1 MGFWHVGSMAEC
13 TKVRSRYPLSAA
25 AASSPEFTER
35 ANVCICTYNFN
46 TDEVQSM
53 SAFFA
58 ERALLA
64 TGWARN
70 VRFEVSDEGLLT
82 QVLSDSD
89 AHGAEVLKGPVVP
102 GMPNLH
108 SHAFQRAMAG
118 LAEVAGNPNDSFWTW
133 RDLMYRLVGKISPEQ
148 LGVIAR
154 QLYIEMLK
162 GGFTSVA
169 EFHYVHQDSAGQPYA
184 NPAELALQISQAA
197 SSAGIGLTLLP
208 VLYSHSG
215 FGGQAPN
222 EGQRRFIHSTE
233 SYLSLQAQL
242 KPLLAAQ
249 PAQALGLCFHSLR
262 AVTPQQ
268 MSEVLAAS
276 DKACPVHIHI
286 AEQQKEVDDCL
297 AWSGRRPLQW
307 LYENVDV
314 DQRWCLVHATHADAG
329 EVASMARSAAVAGL
343 CLTTEANLGDGIFP
357 AVDYIAQGG
366 RWGIG
371 SDSHVSLSVVE
382 ELRWLEY
389 GQRLRDQRR
398 NRLYRI
404 DQPMVGRTLFDAA
417 LVGGAQAMGQNIG
430 ALTVGQR
437 ADWLV
442 LDGNDPYL
450 ATATDDGILN
460 RWLFAGGDRQI
471 RDVLVNGQWV
481 IRDGRHAGEEQSSR
495 AFAAVL
501 RELLG

>member
-1 MGFWHVGSMAEC
+1 MAL
-13 TKVRSRYPLSAA
+13 TLTIYAYNDKPAA
-25 AASSPEFTER
+25 VYR
-35 ANVCICTYNFN
+35 ADKRLYMYRQFQARGCKA
-46 TDEVQSM
+46 M
-53 SAFFA
+53 SVFFA
-58 ERALLA
+58 ERALLPA
-64 TGWARN
+64 GWANN
-70 VRFEVSDEGLLT
+70 VRFEISAEGYLT
-82 QVLSDSD
+82 SVQANADRQ
-89 AHGAEVLKGPVVP
+89 GAELISGPVVP

-133 RDLMYRLVGKISPEQ
+133 RDLMYRLVGQISPEQ

-169 EFHYVHQDSAGQPYA
+169 EFHYVHQDTTGKSYT
-184 NPAELALQISQAA
+184 NPAELALQVSQAA
-197 SSAGIGLTLLP
+197 SSVGIGMTLLP
-208 VLYSHSG
+208 VLYTHSG
-215 FGGQAPN
+215 FGGLAPN
-222 EGQRRFIHSTE
+222 EGQRRFINSTE
-233 SYLSLQAQL
+233 RYLDLQSRL
-242 KPLLAAQ
+242 KPIMTAQ

-268 MSEVLAAS
+268 ITDVMAAS
-276 DKACPVHIHI
+276 DSQCPVHIHI

-314 DQRWCLVHATHADAG
+314 DERWCLVHATHAEAD
-329 EVASMARSAAVAGL
+329 EVASMARSRAVAGL

-398 NRLYRI
+398 NRLYRP
-404 DQPMVGRTLFDAA
+404 DQPMVGRTLYDAA
-417 LVGGAQAMGQNIG
+417 LLGGAQALGQPVG
-430 ALTVGQR
+430 ALEVGKR

-450 ATATDDGILN
+450 ATASGDGILN
-460 RWLFAGGDRQI
+460 RWLFGGGDRQI
-471 RDVLVNGQWV
+471 REVMVNGRWV
-481 IRDGRHAGEEQSSR
+481 IREGRHADEEVSR
-495 AFAAVL
+495 RSFAQVL

>member
-1 MGFWHVGSMAEC
+1 
-13 TKVRSRYPLSAA
+13 
-25 AASSPEFTER
+25 
-35 ANVCICTYNFN
+35 
-46 TDEVQSM
+46 M

-58 ERALLA
+58 ERALLPS
-64 TGWARN
+64 GWAKN
-70 VRFEVSDEGLLT
+70 VRLEVDAQG
-82 QVLSDSD
+82 VLARVEADSD
-89 AHGAEVLKGPVVP
+89 AQGAERLGGPLLP

-133 RDLMYRLVGKISPEQ
+133 RDLMYRLVGRISPEQ
-148 LGVIAR
+148 MGIIAR

-162 GGFTSVA
+162 AGYTSVA
-169 EFHYVHQDSAGQPYA
+169 EFHYVHHDTQGQPYA
-184 NPAELALQISQAA
+184 DPAELALRISQAA
-197 SSAGIGLTLLP
+197 TDAGIGLTLLP

-215 FGGQAPN
+215 FGGQAPSD
-222 EGQRRFIHSTE
+222 GQRRFINSTE
-233 SYLSLQAQL
+233 NYLKLQARLQ
-242 KPLLAAQ
+242 PLLARQ

-268 MSEVLAAS
+268 ISEVLAAS
-276 DKACPVHIHI
+276 DRHCPVHIHI

-297 AWSGRRPLQW
+297 AWSGKRPLQW
-307 LYENVDV
+307 LYDHLEVDS
-314 DQRWCLVHATHADAG
+314 RWCLVHATHADAE
-329 EVASMARSAAVAGL
+329 EVSHMARSRAIAGL

-357 AVDYIAQGG
+357 AVDFLAQGG
-366 RWGIG
+366 RLGIG

-398 NRLYRI
+398 NRLYRA

-417 LVGGAQAMGQNIG
+417 LEGGAQALGQAIG
-430 ALTVGQR
+430 GLEVGKR

-450 ATATDDGILN
+450 ATAEDDGILN
-460 RWLFAGGDRQI
+460 RWLFAGGDRQV
-471 RDVLVNGQWV
+471 RDVMVNGQWAV
-481 IRDGRHAGEEQSSR
+481 RGGRHAAEEESTR
-495 AFAAVL
+495 AFAQVL
-501 RELLG
+501 RELLN

>member
-1 MGFWHVGSMAEC
+1 
-13 TKVRSRYPLSAA
+13 
-25 AASSPEFTER
+25 
-35 ANVCICTYNFN
+35 
-46 TDEVQSM
+46 M

-58 ERALLA
+58 ERALLPN
-64 TGWARN
+64 GWADD
-70 VRFEVSDEGLLT
+70 VRFEVDACGVLT
-82 QVLSDSD
+82 HIQANSQAD
-89 AHGAEVLKGPVVP
+89 GAERLGGPLLP

-133 RDLMYRLVGKISPEQ
+133 RDLMYRLVGKISPDQ
-148 LGVIAR
+148 LGIIAR

-162 GGFTSVA
+162 AGYTSVA
-169 EFHYVHQDSAGQPYA
+169 EFHYVHHDTDGTPYA
-184 NPAELALQISQAA
+184 DPAELALRISQAA
-197 SSAGIGLTLLP
+197 SAAGIGLTLLP
-208 VLYSHSG
+208 VLYSHAG

-222 EGQRRFIHSTE
+222 DGQRRFINSTE
-233 SYLSLQAQL
+233 NYLKLQSRLQ
-242 KPLLAAQ
+242 PILAGQ

-262 AVTPQQ
+262 AVTPGQIQ
-268 MSEVLAAS
+268 EVLAAS
-276 DKACPVHIHI
+276 DRHCPVHIHI

-297 AWSGRRPLQW
+297 SWSGARPLQW
-307 LYENVDV
+307 LYENTEV
-314 DQRWCLVHATHADAG
+314 DQRWCLVHATHANAH
-329 EVASMARSAAVAGL
+329 EVSLMARSQAIAGL

-357 AVDYIAQGG
+357 AVDFLAQGG
-366 RWGIG
+366 RLGIG

-398 NRLYRI
+398 NRLYRA

-417 LVGGAQAMGQNIG
+417 LEGGAQALGQAIG
-430 ALTVGQR
+430 ALEVGKR

-450 ATATDDGILN
+450 ATAKGDGILN
-460 RWLFAGGDRQI
+460 RWLFAGGDRQV
-471 RDVLVNGQWV
+471 RDVMVGGQWV
-481 IRDGRHAGEEQSSR
+481 VRDGSHAEEEQSAR
-495 AFAAVL
+495 AFTQVL

>member
-1 MGFWHVGSMAEC
+1 M
-13 TKVRSRYPLSAA
+13 P
-25 AASSPEFTER
+25 
-35 ANVCICTYNFN
+35 
-46 TDEVQSM
+46 
-53 SAFFA
+53 AFFA
-58 ERALLA
+58 ERALLPS
-64 TGWARN
+64 GWAN
-70 VRFEVSDEGLLT
+70 DVRLEVDANGVLT
-82 QVLSDSD
+82 RVQADSHAD
-89 AHGAEVLKGPVVP
+89 GAERLKGPLLP

-133 RDLMYRLVGKISPEQ
+133 RDLMYRLVGKISPDQ
-148 LGVIAR
+148 LGTIAR

-162 GGFTSVA
+162 AGYTSVA
-169 EFHYVHQDSAGQPYA
+169 EFHYVHHDTDGAPYA
-184 NPAELALQISQAA
+184 DPAELALRISLAA
-197 SSAGIGLTLLP
+197 STAGIGLTLLP

-222 EGQRRFIHSTE
+222 DGQRRFINSTQN
-233 SYLSLQAQL
+233 YLSLQSRLQ
-242 KPLLAAQ
+242 PLLAGR
-249 PAQALGLCFHSLR
+249 PNQALGLCFHSLR
-262 AVTPQQ
+262 AVTPGQIH
-268 MSEVLAAS
+268 EVLTAS
-276 DKACPVHIHI
+276 DRDCPVHIHI

-297 AWSGRRPLQW
+297 SWSGARPLQW

-314 DQRWCLVHATHADAG
+314 DQRWCLVHATHADTR
-329 EVASMARSAAVAGL
+329 EVSLMARSRAIAGL

-357 AVDYIAQGG
+357 AVDFLAQGG
-366 RWGIG
+366 RLGIG

-398 NRLYRI
+398 NRLYRP

-417 LVGGAQAMGQNIG
+417 LEGGAQALGQP
-430 ALTVGQR
+430 VGGLGVGKR

-450 ATATDDGILN
+450 ATASGDGILN
-460 RWLFAGGDRQI
+460 RWLFAGGDRQV
-471 RDVLVNGQWV
+471 RDVMVGGQWV
-481 IRDGRHAGEEQSSR
+481 VRDGRHAGEEESAR
-495 AFAAVL
+495 AFAQVL

>member
-1 MGFWHVGSMAEC
+1 
-13 TKVRSRYPLSAA
+13 
-25 AASSPEFTER
+25 
-35 ANVCICTYNFN
+35 
-46 TDEVQSM
+46 M

-58 ERALLA
+58 ERALLPD
-64 TGWARN
+64 GWASN
-70 VRFEVSDEGLLT
+70 VRLEVDAAGVII
-82 QVLSDSD
+82 QVATD
-89 AHGAEVLKGPVVP
+89 AQANGAEVLKGPLLP

-133 RDLMYRLVGKISPEQ
+133 RDLMYRLVGKISPQQ

-169 EFHYVHQDSAGQPYA
+169 EFHYVHQDTDGKPYA
-184 NPAELALQISQAA
+184 NPAELALHISQAA

-208 VLYSHSG
+208 VLYSYSG
-215 FGGQAPN
+215 FGGQVPN
-222 EGQRRFIHSTE
+222 EGQRRFIHSTD
-233 SYLSLQAQL
+233 SYLDLQARLQ
-242 KPLLAAQ
+242 PLLREQ
-249 PAQALGLCFHSLR
+249 PAQQLGLCFHSLR
-262 AVTPQQ
+262 AVTPEQI
-268 MSEVLAAS
+268 SAVLGAS
-276 DKACPVHIHI
+276 DPHCPVHIHI

-297 AWSGRRPLQW
+297 SWSGRRPVQW
-307 LYENVDV
+307 LYENAAV
-314 DQRWCLVHATHADAG
+314 DQRWCLVHATHVQPD
-329 EVASMARSAAVAGL
+329 EVALMAQSGAVAGL

-398 NRLYRI
+398 NRLHRS

-417 LVGGAQAMGQNIG
+417 LAGGAQALSQSVGR
-430 ALTVGQR
+430 LEVGQR

-442 LDGNDPYL
+442 LDGNDPYI
-450 ATATDDGILN
+450 ATASGDGILN

-471 RDVLVNGQWV
+471 RDVMVSGKWRV
-481 IRDGRHAGEEQSSR
+481 REGHHAVEEQSNR
-495 AFAAVL
+495 EFAQVL

>member
-1 MGFWHVGSMAEC
+1 
-13 TKVRSRYPLSAA
+13 
-25 AASSPEFTER
+25 
-35 ANVCICTYNFN
+35 
-46 TDEVQSM
+46 M
-53 SAFFA
+53 SVFFA
-58 ERALLA
+58 ERVLLPA
-64 TGWARN
+64 GWANN
-70 VRFEVSDEGLLT
+70 VRFEVSADGFLT
-82 QVLSDSD
+82 KVQADSERQ
-89 AHGAEVLKGPVVP
+89 GAELINGPVLP

-133 RDLMYRLVGKISPEQ
+133 RDLMYRLVGQISPQQ

-169 EFHYVHQDSAGQPYA
+169 EFHYVHQDTDGKPYA
-184 NPAELALQISQAA
+184 DPAELALQVSQAA
-197 SSAGIGLTLLP
+197 SSVGIGMTLLP
-208 VLYSHSG
+208 VLYTHSG
-215 FGGQAPN
+215 FGGLAPN
-222 EGQRRFIHSTE
+222 EGQRRFINSTH
-233 SYLSLQAQL
+233 SYLDLQSRL
-242 KPLLAAQ
+242 KPIIESQ

-268 MSEVLAAS
+268 ISEVMAAS
-276 DKACPVHIHI
+276 DKQCPVHIHI

-297 AWSGRRPLQW
+297 TWSGRRPLQW

-314 DQRWCLVHATHADAG
+314 DERWCLVHATHAEAD
-329 EVASMARSAAVAGL
+329 EVASMAKSRAVAGL

-398 NRLYRI
+398 NRLYRL
-404 DQPMVGRTLFDAA
+404 DQPMVGRTLYDAA
-417 LVGGAQAMGQNIG
+417 LVGGAQAMGQPIG
-430 ALTVGQR
+430 ALEVGKR

-450 ATATDDGILN
+450 ATASGDAILN

-471 RDVLVNGQWV
+471 REVMVGGRWV
-481 IRDGRHAGEEQSSR
+481 IRDGRHADEEESSR
-495 AFAAVL
+495 AFAQVL

>member
-1 MGFWHVGSMAEC
+1 
-13 TKVRSRYPLSAA
+13 
-25 AASSPEFTER
+25 
-35 ANVCICTYNFN
+35 
-46 TDEVQSM
+46 M

-58 ERALLA
+58 ERALLPD
-64 TGWARN
+64 GWASD
-70 VRFEVSDEGLLT
+70 VRLEVSPEGILT
-82 QVLSDSD
+82 RIQINADRQ
-89 AHGAEVLKGPVVP
+89 GAEVVSGPMLP

-133 RDLMYRLVGKISPEQ
+133 RDLMYRLVGRITPQQ

-162 GGFTSVA
+162 GGYTSVA
-169 EFHYVHQDSAGQPYA
+169 EFHYVHQDATGKPYA
-184 NPAELALQISQAA
+184 DPAELALQISQAA

-215 FGGQAPN
+215 FGGQVPN
-222 EGQRRFIHSTE
+222 EGQRRFIHSTD
-233 SYLSLQAQL
+233 SYLDLQARLQ
-242 KPLLAAQ
+242 PIVASQTAQ
-249 PAQALGLCFHSLR
+249 RLGLCFHSLR
-262 AVTPQQ
+262 AVTPEQI
-268 MSEVLAAS
+268 SAVLAAS
-276 DKACPVHIHI
+276 DSDCPVHIHI

-297 AWSGRRPLQW
+297 RWSGRRPLQW
-307 LYENVDV
+307 LYENTLVDN
-314 DQRWCLVHATHADAG
+314 RWCLVHATHAEPD
-329 EVASMARSAAVAGL
+329 EVTLMATSGAVAGL

-398 NRLYRI
+398 NRLYRS
-404 DQPMVGRTLFDAA
+404 DQPMVGRTLMDAA
-417 LVGGAQAMGQNIG
+417 LAGGAQALGQEIG
-430 ALTVGQR
+430 ALEIGKR

-442 LDGNDPYL
+442 LDGKDPYI
-450 ATATDDGILN
+450 ATATGDAILN

-471 RDVLVNGQWV
+471 RDVAVAGRWV
-481 IRDGRHAGEEQSSR
+481 IREGRHADEEQSAQ
-495 AFAAVL
+495 AFAQVL
-501 RELLG
+501 SALLG

>member
-1 MGFWHVGSMAEC
+1 
-13 TKVRSRYPLSAA
+13 
-25 AASSPEFTER
+25 
-35 ANVCICTYNFN
+35 
-46 TDEVQSM
+46 M

-58 ERALLA
+58 ERALLPS
-64 TGWARN
+64 GWATN
-70 VRFEVSDEGLLT
+70 VRIEVSAAGVITHVATEAEASGAELLT
-82 QVLSDSD
+82 
-89 AHGAEVLKGPVVP
+89 GPLLP

-133 RDLMYRLVGKISPEQ
+133 RDLMYRLVGKISPQQ

-169 EFHYVHQDSAGQPYA
+169 EFHYVHQDTTGRPYA
-184 NPAELALQISQAA
+184 DPAELALQVSQAA

-222 EGQRRFIHSTE
+222 EGQRRFIHSTD
-233 SYLSLQAQL
+233 SYLDLQARLQPVL
-242 KPLLAAQ
+242 RQQ
-249 PAQALGLCFHSLR
+249 PAQQLGLCFHSLR
-262 AVTPQQ
+262 AVTPEQI
-268 MSEVLAAS
+268 SAVLAAS
-276 DKACPVHIHI
+276 DPHCPVHIHI

-297 AWSGRRPLQW
+297 SWSGRRPVQW
-307 LYENVDV
+307 LYENAPVNE
-314 DQRWCLVHATHADAG
+314 RWCLVHATHVEPD
-329 EVASMARSAAVAGL
+329 EVALMAQSGAVAGL

-398 NRLYRI
+398 NRLYRS

-417 LVGGAQAMGQNIG
+417 LVGGAQALGQPMGR
-430 ALTVGQR
+430 LEVGQR

-442 LDGNDPYL
+442 LDGNDPYI
-450 ATATDDGILN
+450 ATASDDGILN
-460 RWLFAGGDRQI
+460 RWLFAGSDRQI
-471 RDVLVNGQWV
+471 RDVMVNGKWV
-481 IRDGRHAGEEQSSR
+481 VREGHHAGEEQSNR
-495 AFAAVL
+495 EFAQV
-501 RELLG
+501 